1 MERQLRG
8 KNISLAEALPLRSNV
23 STDEIT
29 PAWICYYYD
38 EKLGEYPYLGLKCG
52 ERLPVTAG
60 SVKAGGFGVTVAGR
74 RYGKGSSREA
84 SPYAEWCA
92 GIRLVIAESFER
104 IYRQNCRNLGIY
116 TSTDFGLIER
126 IRRGESIPVQEFTQ
140 GEDELTAELIRRG
153 GLVQAGAR
161 AKGRMVAG
169 RAHHSIAA
177 DDLCRKDHRA
187 RFRRRSGAVRPGDA
201 IFARADWR
209 YAHEYVSP
217 MCDQLSRARDGRPDR
232 AA

>member
-1 MERQLRG
+1 MATASNEQVRFDGRILFLSEDPEVVERQLRG
-8 KNISLAEALPLRSNV
+8 DDVSLAEARPLRTDV

-52 ERLPVTAG
+52 DALPVTAG
-60 SVKAGGFGVTVAGR
+60 SVKAGGFTVTVAGR

-116 TSTDFGLIER
+116 TSTDFGLIDR
-126 IRRGESIPVQEFTQ
+126 IRRGESNS
-140 GEDELTAELIRRG
+140 G
-153 GLVQAGAR
+153 
-161 AKGRMVAG
+161 
-169 RAHHSIAA
+169 
-177 DDLCRKDHRA
+177 
-187 RFRRRSGAVRPGDA
+187 RRSSRE
-201 IFARADWR
+201 ART
-209 YAHEYVSP
+209 S
-217 MCDQLSRARDGRPDR
+217 
-232 AA
+232 

>member
-1 MERQLRG
+1 MTLSTPHDTLRFEGRILFLSQNPAVVERQLSG
-8 KNISLAEALPLRSNV
+8 EDVSLADALPLRSDV

-29 PAWICYYYD
+29 PAFICYHFD

-52 ERLPVTAG
+52 DALPVKAG

-104 IYRQNCRNLGIY
+104 IYRQNCRNLGIH
-116 TSTDFGLIER
+116 TSTDFGLIGR
-126 IRRGESIPVQEFTQ
+126 IRRGEAIAVEEFTR

-153 GLVQAGAR
+153 GLFELMR
-161 AKGRMVAG
+161 A
-169 RAHHSIAA
+169 
-177 DDLCRKDHRA
+177 
-187 RFRRRSGAVRPGDA
+187 RRSGSLPATR
-201 IFARADWR
+201 RSTS
-209 YAHEYVSP
+209 SP
-217 MCDQLSRARDGRPDR
+217 MTYA
-232 AA
+232 

>member
-1 MERQLRG
+1 MVTPSNEQVRFDGRVLFLSEDADVMERQLRG
-8 KNISLAEALPLRSNV
+8 EDVSRADALPLRSDV

-38 EKLGEYPYLGLKCG
+38 EKLGEYPYIGLKCG
-52 ERLPVTAG
+52 QRLPVSAG
-60 SVKAGGFGVTVAGR
+60 SVKAGGFGITVAGR

-126 IRRGESIPVQEFTQ
+126 IRRGESVPISEFTQ

-153 GLVQAGAR
+153 GLF
-161 AKGRMVAG
+161 K
-169 RAHHSIAA
+169 
-177 DDLCRKDHRA
+177 LTRA
-187 RFRRRSGAVRPGDA
+187 RQNGWSQTV
-201 IFARADWR
+201 
-209 YAHEYVSP
+209 
-217 MCDQLSRARDGRPDR
+217 R
-232 AA
+232 AAAPRPMTYAEKIIAR